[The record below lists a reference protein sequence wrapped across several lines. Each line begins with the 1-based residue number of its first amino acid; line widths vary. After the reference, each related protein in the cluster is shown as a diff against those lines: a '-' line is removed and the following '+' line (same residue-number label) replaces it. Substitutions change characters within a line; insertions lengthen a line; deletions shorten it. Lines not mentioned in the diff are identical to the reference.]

1 MSAVVDFALAYR
13 QLGRPTTWKSNSLSF
28 SSAAYSTVISEAIK
42 KLRDSRTGQF
52 AELVIDGYE
61 VTPPNFD
68 TSQSWNS
75 LSFIFT
81 LDASGTVPIFKSFEV
96 LMDRSKS
103 FVRDPLPPHFYL
115 IDDDILSSEEP
126 INKRVNTL
134 QNVCKLIVLLADLAH
149 YHDEKGS
156 DEYKLVFVTE
166 DPVKGERAITL
177 YPYLHQEFLSC
188 EVGTELL
195 DSLQGDNLD
204 NNPHLLK
211 ERSIFRSS
219 LIEYL
224 AGYSDGKERF
234 KALIST
240 WTQFRALYE
249 NNLSTY
255 LSGFSFHKAKQEV
268 ATAQLAIADQMS
280 KVVGDMSGKILS
292 VPISL
297 VAIIAISKADGLL
310 ERTILVLGITLTSAL
325 LAETLAAQKLQYE
338 RVRHSRTMMFATHEQ
353 KLRQYPQDLRDFLS
367 EAIKG
372 LSSNETKLRRSL
384 RTLRSICWVPALAAV
399 TLHGYLYQADLQSS
413 LSKLYLVILAALEYL
428 HCVF

>member
-1 MSAVVDFALAYR
+1 MSTVVDFALAYR
-13 QLGRPTTWKSNSLSF
+13 QLGRPRTWKSNSLSF
-28 SSAAYSTVISEAIK
+28 SSEAYFAVISEAIK
-42 KLRDSRTGQF
+42 NLRDSRAGQF
-52 AELVIDGYE
+52 AELVVDGYE
-61 VTPPNFD
+61 VTPLNFD
-68 TSQSWNS
+68 TSQGWSS

-81 LDASGTVPIFKSFEV
+81 LDASGTVPVFKSFED
-96 LMDRSKS
+96 LMSRSKS

-126 INKRVNTL
+126 INIRVNTV
-134 QNVCKLIVLLADLAH
+134 QSVCKLIVLLADLAH

-280 KVVGDMSGKILS
+280 KVVSDMSGKILS

-310 ERTILVLGITLTSAL
+310 ERTILVLGITLMSAL

-353 KLRQYPQDLRDFLS
+353 KLHQYPQDLRSFLS
-367 EAIKG
+367 EAIAG
-372 LSSNETKLRRSL
+372 LSANETKLRRSL
-384 RTLRSICWVPALAAV
+384 GTLRSICWVPALAAV
-399 TLHGYLYQADLQSS
+399 TLHGYLYQADIQNSF
-413 LSKLYLVILAALEYL
+413 SKLYLAILAALKYV